1 MAIDQ
6 ELAQSILTADD
17 TVRITLK
24 NLQIDGHNLLQKLSN
39 IILYQAQEL
48 SLFHLFEAHVD
59 AGKVSEEL
67 WTDIATLLKQVR
79 STHAA
84 NSK

>member
-6 ELAQSILTADD
+6 ELAQKITSELHCVRSNLNRLQLDGQSLLSSLSQKILE
-17 TVRITLK
+17 
-24 NLQIDGHNLLQKLSN
+24 
-39 IILYQAQEL
+39 QAQEL

-67 WTDIATLLKQVR
+67 WTDIKKLLEQVR
-79 STHAA
+79 SAQ
-84 NSK
+84 